1 MRPLEEV
8 QAEVLA
14 TMRRLESE
22 KIHFTEG
29 VGRILA
35 EPVVAPHDVP
45 QWPNSAMDGFAV
57 RSDDVS
63 EPGAILEILEDVAA
77 GQTAGQ
83 PVGPGQAI
91 RIMTGAP
98 MPEGANAVIR
108 VEDTTVDERKV
119 TILVSADAEH
129 DVRPAG
135 GDVRAGT
142 TVFGA
147 GTRMTPM
154 HVGVLATIGYTQP
167 TVARRPRV
175 GIMSTGDELQPPETQ
190 DLAPGMIRDSN
201 RPMLEAMLDEA
212 LVEVVDYGRVP
223 DDADS
228 LRAVIGR
235 AAAEVD
241 VIVSSGGVSMG
252 DYDVTKLVLRDEVGV
267 DFMQVSQKPGK
278 PFGFGTIA
286 GVPFFGLPGNPVS
299 VMISFENFVRPA
311 LLAMQGA
318 NSLFRPRLQGIAD
331 EDLHSDP
338 AKTVFVRVNVIE
350 KGGVWHA
357 TYSGG
362 QASNVLSG
370 AANADALAILPRGVE
385 MVRSGEPVTL
395 ALLRSLEARG
405 EIYDG

>member
-1 MRPLEEV
+1 MADKIRWGILSTGNISHKF
-8 QAEVLA
+8 ATGLSVL
-14 TMRRLESE
+14 
-22 KIHFTEG
+22 
-29 VGRILA
+29 
-35 EPVVAPHDVP
+35 
-45 QWPNSAMDGFAV
+45 
-57 RSDDVS
+57 
-63 EPGAILEILEDVAA
+63 
-77 GQTAGQ
+77 
-83 PVGPGQAI
+83 
-91 RIMTGAP
+91 
-98 MPEGANAVIR
+98 
-108 VEDTTVDERKV
+108 
-119 TILVSADAEH
+119 ADAELI
-129 DVRPAG
+129 A
-135 GDVRAGT
+135 
-142 TVFGA
+142 
-147 GTRMTPM
+147 
-154 HVGVLATIGYTQP
+154 VGSRTQES
-167 TVARRPRV
+167 ADKF
-175 GIMSTGDELQPPETQ
+175 GDEFNIPHRHAGYE
-190 DLAPGMIRDSN
+190 DL
-201 RPMLEAMLDEA
+201 
-212 LVEVVDYGRVP
+212 V
-223 DDADS
+223 ADP
-228 LRAVIGR
+228 
-235 AAAEVD
+235 EVD

-267 DFMQVSQKPGK
+267 DFMQVAQKPGK

-338 AKTVFVRVNVIE
+338 AKTVFVRVNVVE